1 MTPTSEVLPAAPVAA
16 PDLREALLADRTRA
30 LTQLYQRTFPAVRR
44 HVLRQGGTDQDAQDV
59 FHDAL
64 VVFYEKAVGETLA
77 LTAAPGTY
85 LVAVCR
91 NLWLRELDRRARYPR
106 TGLADARHCPAEEAG
121 PAAEEPAGPL
131 SVLAYVEQLGG
142 KCRSILLAFYYFRQP
157 LAQIAAAH
165 GYGSVRSAT
174 VQKFKCLERLR
185 NAVRA
190 ALPTASPR

>member
-1 MTPTSEVLPAAPVAA
+1 MTMSESLPAAPVVA
-16 PDLREALLADRTRA
+16 PGLREALLADRTLA
-30 LTQLYQRTFPAVRR
+30 LTRLYQRTFPVVRR
-44 HVLRQGGTDQDAQDV
+44 HVLRRGGTDQDAQDV

-64 VVFYEKAVGETLA
+64 VIFYEKVVGETLD

-91 NLWLRELDRRARYPR
+91 NLWLRELDRRARCPR
-106 TGLADARHCPAEEAG
+106 ADLAVAWQRPAEEAA
-121 PAAEEPAGPL
+121 PAVEEPSEPFP
-131 SVLAYVEQLGG
+131 VLAYVEQLGE
-142 KCRSILLAFYYFRQP
+142 KCRSILLAFYYFRQS
-157 LAQIAAAH
+157 LAHIAAAH
-165 GYGSVRSAT
+165 EYGSVRSAT

>member
-1 MTPTSEVLPAAPVAA
+1 MTLPEVLSAAPAVA
-16 PDLREALLADRTRA
+16 PGLRESLLADRTRA
-30 LTQLYQRTFPAVRR
+30 LTRLYQRTFPAVRR
-44 HVLRQGGTDQDAQDV
+44 HVLRRGGTDQDAQDV

-64 VVFYEKAVGETLA
+64 VIFFEKAVAETLD

-91 NLWLRELDRRARYPR
+91 NLWLRELNRRARHPR
-106 TGLADARHCPAEEAG
+106 ADLAAAQHRPAEEAG
-121 PAAEEPAGPL
+121 PAAEESAEPL
-131 SVLAYVEQLGG
+131 PVLAYVEQLGE

-165 GYGSVRSAT
+165 EYGSVRSAT